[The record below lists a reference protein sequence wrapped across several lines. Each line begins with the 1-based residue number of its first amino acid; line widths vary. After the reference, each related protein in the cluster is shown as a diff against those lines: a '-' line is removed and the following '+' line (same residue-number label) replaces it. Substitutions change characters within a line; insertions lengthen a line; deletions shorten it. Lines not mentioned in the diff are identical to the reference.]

1 MSIELLKG
9 SEMKKDDLLKNA
21 QTELEAAYDFDP
33 KDPLFGLS
41 AKEMSGNHLSRRT
54 TLRLLAASGALTLAN
69 IIPGLQPRA
78 AMAGGHGGE
87 LRCAWSGVGE
97 IVTLDPAKI
106 NQVLQFQIA
115 SNVMSGLMHID
126 NSLVAQG
133 DLAESWEVS
142 SDGLEYKIK
151 LREGVT
157 FHNGDAFNADDVLF
171 TFNRSKDPEQSI
183 HSRVIGNVSDLQKLN
198 DHEVKFI
205 LKKPQASFLTKALER
220 ASGRAMTIVSRG
232 ALNSLGAEQYG
243 LTPVGTGPFKIVRH
257 QKGGSVIL
265 EKNKDYYDPERPK
278 IDKIIITPVDGAE
291 PLAAA
296 LEAGDVQYV
305 GGNPIPSQLVERF
318 QSNGD
323 LRVDI
328 KPGPGFQSIWMNP
341 WRDYMRVDNFDKPL
355 AELKKEK
362 GFQVRLA
369 IAKALDRDLF
379 IKQAKFGFGVAAHGS
394 INPAM
399 GYYFDETLAST
410 SEQAYDPEGAREL
423 MAQAGYPGGKGFPEI
438 KLQTTPNTKR
448 DGLVVANI
456 LNQVLG
462 ISVVVD
468 PKDFSVGIEEF
479 DTMDYDLRLGGSGGD
494 YDPDDG
500 LVDWMQT
507 TSKFNGRKRDKSKYP
522 FGFYSEAESDALADQ
537 QAVTADPE
545 ARRELVRKAN
555 RITSDKVTCGFL
567 YHPVDVLV
575 HHKSVQVPED
585 ARIPGLHELD
595 RISLA

>member
-1 MSIELLKG
+1 MKKEELTKKAQIELV
-9 SEMKKDDLLKNA
+9 E
-21 QTELEAAYDFDP
+21 AYDFDP
-33 KDPLFGLS
+33 QDPLHGLS
-41 AKEMSGNHLSRRT
+41 SQELSGVKLSRRT
-54 TLRLLAASGALTLAN
+54 TLRLLAAGGALTIAN
-69 IIPGLQPRA
+69 VLPGLRPVA
-78 AMAGGHGGE
+78 ALAAGHGGGE
-87 LRCAWSGVGE
+87 LKCAWSGVGE

-126 NSLVAQG
+126 NYLVAQG
-133 DLAESWEVS
+133 DLAESWTVS
-142 SDGLEYKIK
+142 PDGLQYIIK

-157 FHNGDAFNADDVLF
+157 FHNGDSFNADDVLF
-171 TFNRSKDPEQSI
+171 TFNRSKDPEKSI
-183 HSRVIGNVSDLQKLN
+183 HSRVISNVKDLQKLN
-198 DHEVKFI
+198 EYEVKFV
-205 LKKPQASFLTKALER
+205 LNKPQASFLTKALER

-232 ALNSLGAEQYG
+232 ALESLGTAQYG
-243 LTPVGTGPFKIVRH
+243 LTPVGTGPYKVIEH
-257 QKGGSVIL
+257 KQGGKVIL
-265 EKNKDYYDPERPK
+265 ERFTDYYDAGRPK
-278 IDKIIITPVDGAE
+278 LDKITITPVDGAE

-296 LEAGDVQYV
+296 LEAGDIQYV
-305 GGNPIPSQLVERF
+305 GGNPIPSQLIQRF
-318 QSNGD
+318 QSNAD
-323 LRVDI
+323 LKVDI
-328 KPGPGFQSIWMNP
+328 KPGPGFQSIWLNP
-341 WRDYMRVDNFDKPL
+341 WRDYMRVESFDKPL
-355 AELKKEK
+355 SELKKEK

-379 IKQAKFGFGVAAHGS
+379 IKQAKFGNGFPAHGS

-399 GYYFDETLAST
+399 GFYFDQNLAKV

-423 MAQAGYPGGKGFPEI
+423 LAQAGFPAGKGFPEI

-456 LNQVLG
+456 LKQVLG
-462 ISVVVD
+462 INVIVD

-479 DTMDYDLRLGGSGGD
+479 DTMNYDMRLGGSGGD

-507 TSKFNGRKRDKSKYP
+507 KSKFNGRKRDKSKYP
-522 FGFYSEAESDALADQ
+522 FGFYSEAASDAAADAQ
-537 QAVTADPE
+537 SLVADPE
-545 ARRELVRKAN
+545 ERRELVRKAN

-575 HHKSVQVPED
+575 YHKSIQVPED

-595 RISLA
+595 RISIS